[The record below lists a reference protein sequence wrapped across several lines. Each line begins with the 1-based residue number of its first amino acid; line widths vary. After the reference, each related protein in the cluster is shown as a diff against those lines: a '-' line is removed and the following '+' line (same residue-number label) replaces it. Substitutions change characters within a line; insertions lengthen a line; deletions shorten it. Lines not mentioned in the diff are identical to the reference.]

1 MSTLELE
8 SNTPAEDSRVNSNP
22 QSVSLHQPQKQV
34 AQTRPAA
41 RSVRYCIV
49 TPVRDEADFIGAAIE
64 AVAAQT
70 IRPVEWIIVD
80 DGSTDQTTNIVEQFT
95 QKYPW
100 IRLARR
106 ENRGFRSSGG
116 GIEGFL
122 LGVELLRTR
131 DWDFLVNLD
140 GDLTFSSQY
149 FEKCFEYFRKNP
161 RLGIGG
167 GTIYNKVGSRLFLEK
182 CADFHVRGATKIYR
196 RQCWDTLGGMHAGLG
211 WDTVDE
217 IKAHM
222 RGWSTLSFPDL
233 QLIHH
238 RVTGL
243 AHGGIWG
250 NGVKNGLSDY
260 IVGYHPLFFVLKCFR
275 RVFKPPYVLGSLGL
289 AYGFLLG
296 YLRRPARVRD
306 RDFIRYIRRQQLKRM
321 FGLLPPPRLSGSE
334 TPGIDE

>member
-8 SNTPAEDSRVNSNP
+8 NNTPAEDSRSSANT
-22 QSVSLHQPQKQV
+22 QSAAIHQPVNQLARV
-34 AQTRPAA
+34 RPAPC
-41 RSVRYCIV
+41 SVRYCII
-49 TPVRDEADFIGAAIE
+49 TPVRDEAEFIGAAIE

-80 DGSTDQTTNIVEQFT
+80 DGSTDQTTAIVEEYSR
-95 QKYPW
+95 KYPW

-106 ENRGFRSSGG
+106 ENRGYRSSGG

-140 GDLTFSSQY
+140 GDLTFSRQY
-149 FEKCFEYFRKNP
+149 FENCFEYFGKNP

-167 GTIYNKVGSRLFLEK
+167 GTIYNKVGNRLFLEK

-222 RGWSTLSFPDL
+222 RGWSTFSFPDL

-238 RVTGL
+238 RVTG
-243 AHGGIWG
+243 AAQGGIWG

-260 IVGYHPLFFVLKCFR
+260 IVGYHPLFFAVKCFR
-275 RVFKPPYVLGSLGL
+275 RMFKPPYALGSLGL
-289 AYGFLLG
+289 AYGFLRG
-296 YLRRPARVRD
+296 YLQRAPRVKD
-306 RDFIRYIRRQQLKRM
+306 RNFIRYIRRQQLKRM
-321 FGLLPPPRLSGSE
+321 FGLLTGPKLSAPK